1 MPLEPIIEE
10 ITRKGQLRVSEIRS
24 EAEREASKIIEEAK
38 EKSEEL
44 LKKAREEAEREAE
57 RLRKQEIAAVN
68 LELKREELNKKKE
81 VLDEVY
87 SKLIERLRNM
97 DDEEKKK
104 ILSKIIEKHG
114 RDGYRVY
121 SNKEDESIVRELTSM
136 EYAGNIHCVGGVI
149 IESPDGSFRINMTFD
164 ELVKGIYESKMKEVS
179 DMLFR

>member
-24 EAEREASKIIEEAK
+24 EAEKEASQIIEEAK
-38 EKSEEL
+38 EKAEEL
-44 LKKAREEAEREAE
+44 LKKAREEAERESE

-68 LELKREELNKKKE
+68 LELKREELNKRKE

-87 SKLIERLRNM
+87 SRLIERLRNM
-97 DDEEKKK
+97 DAEERKK
-104 ILSKIIEKHG
+104 ILSKIIEKYG
-114 RDGYRVY
+114 MDGYRIY
-121 SNKEDESIVRELTSM
+121 SNKEDEELVKKLTNM
-136 EYAGNIHCVGGVI
+136 EYAGNINCVGGVI

-164 ELVKGIYESKMKEVS
+164 ELVKGIYEGKMKEIS